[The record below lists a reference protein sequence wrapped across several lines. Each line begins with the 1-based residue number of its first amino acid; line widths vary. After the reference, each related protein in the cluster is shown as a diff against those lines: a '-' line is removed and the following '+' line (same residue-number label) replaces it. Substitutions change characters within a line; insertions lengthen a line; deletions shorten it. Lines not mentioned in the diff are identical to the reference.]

1 MAKPRCYKCSDAGTG
16 WPGGPLAPP
25 IFGRSVHPILTGEGR
40 LSPPIT
46 TATPKMFSPSSITE
60 IRDFGPKLNALHNTN
75 FQCHWK
81 KVPIDRWQIWNHR
94 EIYFKTNSV
103 LSWPSN
109 RRRCKQWSE
118 GRTSSNDFYFTQRT
132 SIGLQISN
140 QQGAIKMIKRI
151 KWHHVEHHLLR
162 WSRKGAINT
171 YISSAHVRD
180 GAWGPIGP
188 GGPVGEPWRW
198 EEVDYLFLYRNVGR
212 FENPE
217 DIICLPPIWLE

>member
-1 MAKPRCYKCSDAGTG
+1 MWHPNWPWQLWNHGEIYFKTNSVLSWPSKRRRCKMQNSVVVFSAKNWKKTKIPSSTTISTCQIWHESDITESPKWPMAKS
-16 WPGGPLAPP
+16 
-25 IFGRSVHPILTGEGR
+25 
-40 LSPPIT
+40 
-46 TATPKMFSPSSITE
+46 
-60 IRDFGPKLNALHNTN
+60 
-75 FQCHWK
+75 
-81 KVPIDRWQIWNHR
+81 NHGQ
-94 EIYFKTNSV
+94 IYFKTNSV

>member
-1 MAKPRCYKCSDAGTG
+1 MAYNPLFIIPGIFPRKFAM
-16 WPGGPLAPP
+16 
-25 IFGRSVHPILTGEGR
+25 
-40 LSPPIT
+40 
-46 TATPKMFSPSSITE
+46 AT
-60 IRDFGPKLNALHNTN
+60 
-75 FQCHWK
+75 
-81 KVPIDRWQIWNHR
+81 
-94 EIYFKTNSV
+94 YFKTNSV

-188 GGPVGEPWRW
+188 GGLWGNHEGGRMETIPSFTGTW
-198 EEVDYLFLYRNVGR
+198 EGLKIRG
-212 FENPE
+212 
-217 DIICLPPIWLE
+217 CQ

>member
-1 MAKPRCYKCSDAGTG
+1 MPFKESSK
-16 WPGGPLAPP
+16 
-25 IFGRSVHPILTGEGR
+25 LTNGKYG
-40 LSPPIT
+40 I
-46 TATPKMFSPSSITE
+46 M
-60 IRDFGPKLNALHNTN
+60 
-75 FQCHWK
+75 
-81 KVPIDRWQIWNHR
+81 
-94 EIYFKTNSV
+94 IYFKTNSV

-198 EEVDYLFLYRNVGR
+198 EEGDYLFLYRNVGR
-212 FENPE
+212 FENPGGE
-217 DIICLPPIWLE
+217 YWCGGHNLPPPS